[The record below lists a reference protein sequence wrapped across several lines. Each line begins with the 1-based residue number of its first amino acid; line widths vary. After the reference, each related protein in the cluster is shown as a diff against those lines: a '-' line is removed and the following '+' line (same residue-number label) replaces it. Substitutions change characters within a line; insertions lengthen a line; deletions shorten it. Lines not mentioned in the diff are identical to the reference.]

1 LIDQSEA
8 NFDNNLFNEINF
20 WKKKKSVSAKML
32 DRLLSNFFIFGFYCI
47 DSWARDD
54 ICCFN
59 HGSIREKSTKVIS
72 SKNGTVVDV
81 AVAGVGSDADVGAV
95 VGGGSGDVDDDDD
108 DVAVVVVID
117 VADNVVSV
125 VVDIDVADNDVTV
138 VVASGA
144 VLVVIV
150 AIECYYWCCCCCC

>member
-1 LIDQSEA
+1 
-8 NFDNNLFNEINF
+8 
-20 WKKKKSVSAKML
+20 
-32 DRLLSNFFIFGFYCI
+32 LSNFFIFGFYCI

-59 HGSIREKSTKVIS
+59 HGSIREKSTKVVL

-95 VGGGSGDVDDDDD
+95 VGGGSGDVDDDD
-108 DVAVVVVID
+108 VAVAVDID
-117 VADNVVSV
+117 VADNVVTV
-125 VVDIDVADNDVTV
+125 VVDIDVADNYVTV
-138 VVASGA
+138 VVVSGA

-150 AIECYYWCCCCCC
+150 AIECYFWCCCYC